1 MSETYSEIAVLRAAL
16 AASEARASAAEGAL
30 LAATSELAQVQA
42 VVSAS
47 EDMIRHL
54 RLQIAKL
61 RREQFG
67 HSAERHARLIEQ
79 PEMQLED
86 IETDIADD
94 KAKAEATSPKMAVVA
109 FERRRPAR
117 KPLPEHLPRE
127 RVVIEAPTSCTC
139 CGSARIVKM
148 GEDITETLEVIPRQ
162 WKVVQ
167 TVREKF
173 TCRDCEKI
181 SQPPAPFHPTPR
193 GWAQSAGNGFV
204 REVWPAPTPEPA
216 GRTLCQGR
224 GRYQPFDVSRSGR
237 SLRGRAAADP

>member
-1 MSETYSEIAVLRAAL
+1 MSDTPSEIAVLRAAL
-16 AASEARASAAEGAL
+16 AASEVRAAVAEGAL
-30 LAATSELAQVQA
+30 LAATNGLAQVQA

-79 PEMQLED
+79 LEMQLED

-94 KAKAEATSPKMAVVA
+94 NAKAEATSPKMAVVA

-148 GEDITETLEVIPRQ
+148 GEDITETLE
-162 WKVVQ
+162 
-167 TVREKF
+167 
-173 TCRDCEKI
+173 RD
-181 SQPPAPFHPTPR
+181 PPAVEGRPDRP
-193 GWAQSAGNGFV
+193 
-204 REVWPAPTPEPA
+204 REVHLP
-216 GRTLCQGR
+216 RL
-224 GRYQPFDVSRSGR
+224 
-237 SLRGRAAADP
+237 

>member
-1 MSETYSEIAVLRAAL
+1 MSETALEIAVLRAAL
-16 AASEARASAAEGAL
+16 TAAEVRASVAEGAL
-30 LAATSELAQVQA
+30 VATKSELSYIQA

-79 PEMQLED
+79 LEMRLED
-86 IETDIADD
+86 IESDIADY
-94 KAKAEATSPKMAVVA
+94 KAKAEATSSKMAVVA

-162 WKVVQ
+162 GKVVCYPAGFC
-167 TVREKF
+167 VAKAREGRPCGRSSPAG
-173 TCRDCEKI
+173 TARR
-181 SQPPAPFHPTPR
+181 SASRQPRFTPR
-193 GWAQSAGNGFV
+193 HG
-204 REVWPAPTPEPA
+204 A
-216 GRTLCQGR
+216 GRVPICLQ
-224 GRYQPFDVSRSGR
+224 
-237 SLRGRAAADP
+237 

>member
-1 MSETYSEIAVLRAAL
+1 MSEPPSEIAVLRAAL
-16 AASEARASAAEGAL
+16 AASEARASVAEGAL
-30 LAATSELAQVQA
+30 LAATNELAQVQA

-79 PEMQLED
+79 LEMQLED

-94 KAKAEATSPKMAVVA
+94 NAKAEATSPKMTVVA

-148 GEDITETLEVIPRQ
+148 GEVEEGHKTVRGTVLPTTTETLEVIPRQ
-162 WKVVQ
+162 WKVV
-167 TVREKF
+167 
-173 TCRDCEKI
+173 CY
-181 SQPPAPFHPTPR
+181 
-193 GWAQSAGNGFV
+193 
-204 REVWPAPTPEPA
+204 PA
-216 GRTLCQGR
+216 GFWQCQK
-224 GRYQPFDVSRSGR
+224 PE
-237 SLRGRAAADP
+237 RADRAGEVHLPGL